1 MRRNTDGFIENS
13 TCVNNTA
20 SEHFMVERMI
30 VDDILHWVVDY
41 KVFYDIQN
49 DGIFSSFMQFHA
61 DKTGL
66 FISIEH
72 NFLMFIRL
80 MDFGL
85 ILWAI

>member
-41 KVFYDIQN
+41 KVFILYKKME
-49 DGIFSSFMQFHA
+49 SSAPLCSFMQTEP
-61 DKTGL
+61 DYSYL
-66 FISIEH
+66 SNIIS
-72 NFLMFIRL
+72 
-80 MDFGL
+80 
-85 ILWAI
+85 